1 MKVIEKKCNNIG
13 AIIARVNSSGPKVIV
28 PSSSLFS
35 VLFKGNMTNPSLFRY
50 HLLGNHFVPMVA
62 SGFALRQ
69 RDLSTECISRWALV
83 LNSKLK

>member
-35 VLFKGNMTNPSLFRY
+35 VLFKGNITNPSLFRY
-50 HLLGNHFVPMVA
+50 HFLGNHLFQWSRLV
-62 SGFALRQ
+62 S
-69 RDLSTECISRWALV
+69 LSVNGISARNVSADGHWC
-83 LNSKLK
+83 